1 MINFIILMKIKCYKC
16 IQVIIYRTEI
26 NNNILRVKFI
36 YMIKYTRKKEKE
48 NPLPEELITKLIQV
62 NH

>member
-1 MINFIILMKIKCYKC
+1 MKIKCYKC